1 MIEKKSEISLK
12 ALRSLRGISQKNL
25 ADKIDRHESTILNWE
40 KGRTSMTIEDYL
52 KVKNLLDPKDEFFL
66 QIKSSLSW
74 FNTKRRRYEWIKNI

>member
-1 MIEKKSEISLK
+1 MIDKKAEISLK

-25 ADKIDRHESTILNWE
+25 AYKIGRHESTILNWE

-66 QIKSSLSW
+66 QIKSSLS
-74 FNTKRRRYEWIKNI
+74 

>member
-66 QIKSSLSW
+66 QIKSSLS
-74 FNTKRRRYEWIKNI
+74 